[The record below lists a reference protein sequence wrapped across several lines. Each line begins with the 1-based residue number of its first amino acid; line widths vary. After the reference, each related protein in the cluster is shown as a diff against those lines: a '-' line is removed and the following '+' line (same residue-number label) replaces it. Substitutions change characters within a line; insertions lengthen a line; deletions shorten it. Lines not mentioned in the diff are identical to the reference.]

1 MIARIADRLAHLA
14 LRRHRSVFVVA
25 LVLAALAALAATR
38 LRFDP
43 DILSLVPQDNPVVN
57 DFRRVLESMGTVDY
71 HLVVVQIPPGRDAA
85 DYEPLVDALGAGYSA
100 LPEVRGVQ
108 YRLPDPVALIDQVLP
123 RAFLLLTPA
132 ELDRVGAALT
142 DPGIASAVAKNR
154 RLLRTPAGSAAAGL
168 IRYDPFGLLPIF
180 LDRFRQAGAGLKLA
194 TSSGYYLSADRS
206 TFLLAIRPRRPA
218 QDIPFARRL
227 TDAGTRI
234 ERRALADFHK
244 ETPDLPLPVIGHTGT
259 YAISLYDAELIRQDV
274 LANVAFSCV
283 AVLALF
289 LYAFRRPAALLYAG
303 VPLAIAIVVTFGL
316 AGLVFGKLSSSSAV
330 FAALVAGLGVDFV
343 TVLYGRYVDERRRGV
358 GLPVALASMLK
369 TTLGG
374 VMVAAATTAA
384 TFYAYLATEFR
395 GLSELGFLTASG
407 ILVFFVAILFLL
419 PALLVATDRGER
431 AEGSGA
437 ALVMRSFG
445 SQHAVRLA
453 LARPGAT
460 VAVWTALVV
469 VWAFLA
475 TGLTFNDS
483 VENLRAKGNRGVV
496 LQAEVTKKFGQS
508 FGFMMLAVEGK
519 DLDEAL
525 TRTDRATAR
534 LDPLIARGTISS
546 YQAITTFL
554 PPPSRQQQAI
564 AVLNAGQADRFNAD
578 RIARALRHALVEN
591 GFRPDAYDHY
601 LELFGQALHPSGPVG
616 PDAFVGP
623 LADLSH
629 RFLEED
635 EVGLHVGRLHL
646 PAGRQ
651 LEPEGPQIPLDLGP
665 GGAARDDH
673 RHQSRLADPPR
684 HRARRRHPLDPPG
697 ARHRLSDLLGELPE
711 HGPGGTPLRSLP
723 RRGDRH
729 VGPDG
734 ALPAGVQLR
743 QRLRRALPRGRL
755 DRLRRLHA
763 PALPRKPRKL
773 RRRSPRDRQS
783 RRHGRFNRHRRLR
796 LLRPLP
802 LPGPALD
809 RLRLDLRGGDFGV
822 GFDHV
827 AAGDFGDGEAAE
839 RVSTKLLYRYLG
851 TPPRSCSRTLRRSV
865 R

>member
-71 HLVVVQIPPGRDAA
+71 HLVVVQVPPGRDAA
-85 DYEPLVDALGAGYSA
+85 DYEPLIDALGAGYSA

-142 DPGIASAVAKNR
+142 DSGIASAVAKNR
-154 RLLRTPAGSAAAGL
+154 RLLRTPAGSAATGL
-168 IRYDPFGLLPIF
+168 VRYDPFGLLPIF

-227 TDAGTRI
+227 TDAGARI
-234 ERRALADFHK
+234 ERRALADFHS
-244 ETPDLPLPVIGHTGT
+244 ETPDLPLPVLGHTGT

-460 VAVWTALVV
+460 VAVWAVLVAI
-469 VWAFLA
+469 WAVLA

-519 DLDEAL
+519 NLDEAL

-534 LDPLIARGTISS
+534 LDPLIANGTISS

-564 AVLNAGQADRFNAD
+564 AVLKAGQADRFNAD
-578 RIARALRHALVEN
+578 RIARALRRALAES

-616 PDAFVGP
+616 PDAFEGP

-629 RFLEED
+629 RFLEKTKSGYMSVVYIYPPGGNWNRKVPKALLTAARAEPEVTITGINLVSQTLRGIVRAD
-635 EVGLHVGRLHL
+635 ATRSTLLGLAIAFLIFWVSYRSMARAALLFVPFVAGAIGMLGLMALCRLEFNFVNVYVGLFLVGVSTDYAVYMLQRFLEN
-646 PAGRQ
+646 PESFAAGA
-651 LEPEGPQIPLDLGP
+651 PETGKAVAMAALTAIAGFGSFALSHYP
-665 GGAARDDH
+665 G
-673 RHQSRLADPPR
+673 
-684 HRARRRHPLDPPG
+684 
-697 ARHRLSDLLGELPE
+697 
-711 HGPGGTPLRSLP
+711 LRSI
-723 RRGDRH
+723 GY
-729 VGPDG
+729 
-734 ALPAGVQLR
+734 A
-743 QRLRRALPRGRL
+743 
-755 DRLRRLHA
+755 
-763 PALPRKPRKL
+763 
-773 RRRSPRDRQS
+773 ST
-783 RRHGRFNRHRRLR
+783 
-796 LLRPLP
+796 
-802 LPGPALD
+802 
-809 RLRLDLRGGDFGV
+809 FGV
-822 GFDHV
+822 GLS
-827 AAGDFGDGEAAE
+827 ALASITLLPAILEMGKRRKKAE
-839 RVSTKLLYRYLG
+839 E
-851 TPPRSCSRTLRRSV
+851 
-865 R
+865 